1 VILEAPA
8 LPRRR
13 GRIRRFLV
21 FALVALG
28 PIPANAGAQS
38 LEDLVVQRRLEF
50 RQARADYDAA
60 LAAFSVVEQQW
71 SAALEDVNRAR
82 RSGDEDALE
91 SAFAVAQDR
100 AGPLRGQDQ
109 RVEEARGALDARRQV
124 LVQLITLR
132 LEQLVAQMDAASSRL
147 ERTELDILFRDLQN
161 ELRALEAE
169 AEDTFRL
176 EPVVLPE
183 VTFDPRD
190 GPDDLR
196 SKAQLLERQAAD
208 IDTLLVDTDRRTQA
222 LDGRLRVQRQRG
234 DLLAGVE
241 RFDDTRVPVVVGAP
255 PAGGVPADSVGVGT
269 RPLTLEERIEELRI
283 YRTQLEAYRDQLLIK
298 AETFRQRIRSVA

>member
-1 VILEAPA
+1 M
-8 LPRRR
+8 
-13 GRIRRFLV
+13 
-21 FALVALG
+21 ALG
-28 PIPANAGAQS
+28 PFPAIARAQS
-38 LEDLVVQRRLEF
+38 LEDLVVQRRLEL

-71 SAALEDVNRAR
+71 SAALEEVNRAR

-91 SAFAVAQDR
+91 RAFALAQDR
-100 AGPLRGQDQ
+100 AGPLRAQDQ

-124 LVQLITLR
+124 LVQVITLR
-132 LEQLVAQMDAASSRL
+132 LEQLVAQMDAAPSRQQ
-147 ERTELDILFRDLQN
+147 RTELDLLFRDLQN
-161 ELRALEAE
+161 EMRGLEAE

-176 EPVVLPE
+176 EPVFLPE

-208 IDTLLVDTDRRTQA
+208 IDTVLVDTDRRMDA
-222 LDGRLRVQRQRG
+222 LEGRLRIQRQRG

-241 RFDDTRVPVVVGAP
+241 RFDDTRVPVVVGAQS
-255 PAGGVPADSVGVGT
+255 AGGVPADSAGVGT

-283 YRTQLEAYRDQLLIK
+283 YRTQLEVYRDQLLIK

>member
-1 VILEAPA
+1 VI
-8 LPRRR
+8 
-13 GRIRRFLV
+13 
-21 FALVALG
+21 
-28 PIPANAGAQS
+28 
-38 LEDLVVQRRLEF
+38 QRRLEF

-71 SAALEDVNRAR
+71 SAALEEVNRAR

-91 SAFAVAQDR
+91 SAFAAAQDR

-124 LVQLITLR
+124 LVQVITLR
-132 LEQLVAQMDAASSRL
+132 LEQLVAQMDAAASRQQ
-147 ERTELDILFRDLQN
+147 RTELDLLFRDAQN

-208 IDTLLVDTDRRTQA
+208 IDTLLVDTDRRMEA
-222 LDGRLRVQRQRG
+222 LGSRLRIQRQRG

-255 PAGGVPADSVGVGT
+255 AAGGVPADSAGVGT

-283 YRTQLEAYRDQLLIK
+283 YRAQMEAYRDQLLIK
-298 AETFRQRIRSVA
+298 AETFRRRIRSVA

>member
-1 VILEAPA
+1 M
-8 LPRRR
+8 
-13 GRIRRFLV
+13 GRFL
-21 FALVALG
+21 ALAVVALG
-28 PIPANAGAQS
+28 PLTVDVGAQS
-38 LEDLVVQRRLEF
+38 LENLVIQRRLEF

-60 LAAFSVVEQQW
+60 LAAFGVVERQW
-71 SAALEDVNRAR
+71 SAALEEVNRAR
-82 RSGDEDALE
+82 RSGDQDALE
-91 SAFAVAQDR
+91 RAFAVAQDR

-109 RVEEARGALDARRQV
+109 RVEEARGGLDARRQV
-124 LVQLITLR
+124 LVDVITLR
-132 LEQLVAQMDAASSRL
+132 LEQLVEQMDAAASRAQ
-147 ERTELDILFRDLQN
+147 RTELDVLFRDLQN
-161 ELRALEAE
+161 ELRNLEAE
-169 AEDTFRL
+169 AEVTFRL

-208 IDTLLVDTDRRTQA
+208 IDTLLVDTDRRMEA
-222 LDGRLRVQRQRG
+222 LDGRLRIQRQRG

-241 RFDDTRVPVVVGAP
+241 RFDDTRVPVVISGP
-255 PAGGVPADSVGVGT
+255 PPGGVPADSAGVGT

-283 YRTQLEAYRDQLLIK
+283 YRTQLAAYRDQLLIK

>member
-1 VILEAPA
+1 
-8 LPRRR
+8 
-13 GRIRRFLV
+13 
-21 FALVALG
+21 
-28 PIPANAGAQS
+28 
-38 LEDLVVQRRLEF
+38 VVQRRLEF

-71 SAALEDVNRAR
+71 SAALEEVNRAR

-91 SAFAVAQDR
+91 SAFAAAQDR
-100 AGPLRGQDQ
+100 AGPLRGQEQ
-109 RVEEARGALDARRQV
+109 RVEEARGTLDARRQV
-124 LVQLITLR
+124 LVQVITLR
-132 LEQLVAQMDAASSRL
+132 LEQLVAQMDAAASRQQ
-147 ERTELDILFRDLQN
+147 RTELDLLFRDAQN

-208 IDTLLVDTDRRTQA
+208 IDTLLLDTDRRMEA
-222 LDGRLRVQRQRG
+222 LDSRLRIERQRG

-255 PAGGVPADSVGVGT
+255 GGGAVPADSAGVGT
-269 RPLTLEERIEELRI
+269 RPLTLEERIEELRV
-283 YRTQLEAYRDQLLIK
+283 YRTQMEAYRDQLLIK
-298 AETFRQRIRSVA
+298 AETFRRRIRSMA